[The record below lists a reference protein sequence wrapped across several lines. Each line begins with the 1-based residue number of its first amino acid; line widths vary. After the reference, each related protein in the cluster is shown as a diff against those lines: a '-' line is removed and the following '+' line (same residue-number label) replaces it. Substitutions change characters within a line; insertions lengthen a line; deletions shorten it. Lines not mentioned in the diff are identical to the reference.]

1 MERDK
6 VVVAATQMSC
16 SWDVKENIEKA
27 ERLVRDASAKGAEIV
42 LLQELFE
49 RQYFCQKEKME
60 FFQFATTLEENPAVN
75 HFKAIA
81 KELKIVLPISFF
93 ERSNNA
99 CFNTAAIID
108 ADGTVLGTYRKI
120 HIPDGPNYEEKYYF
134 NPGDTGFKVW
144 ETKYGKIGVAV
155 CMDQWF
161 PEAARIMALMG
172 AEIIFYPTAIGSDPQ
187 YPEIDQ
193 KDQWQR
199 VMQGHAA
206 ANLVSVVASNRV
218 GKEIIDD
225 AAIEFFGSS
234 FITDPTGEKIAE
246 AGRAEETVVV
256 AEVYPE
262 LARQIR
268 PATGLFRER
277 RPEMYKLI
285 LTLDGKEK
293 NHC

>member
-1 MERDK
+1 MALEK
-6 VVVAATQMSC
+6 VVVAATQMAC
-16 SWDVKENIEKA
+16 SWEVDENIKKA
-27 ERLVRDASAKGAEIV
+27 EGLVRGAASQGAQII

-49 RQYFCQKEKME
+49 RQYFPQKEKME
-60 FFQFATTLEENPAVN
+60 FFQFATPLEENRAVN
-75 HFKAIA
+75 HFKKVA
-81 KELKIVLPISFF
+81 KELEVVLPISFF

-99 CFNTAAIID
+99 YFNTVAIID
-108 ADGTVLGTYRKI
+108 ADGKILGIYRKT

-144 ETKYGKIGVAV
+144 DTRYAKIGVAI

-172 AEIIFYPTAIGSDPQ
+172 AEILLYPTAIGSDPQ
-187 YPEIDQ
+187 YPDTDQ

-218 GKEIIDD
+218 GREVIDEAEIV
-225 AAIEFFGSS
+225 FFGSS
-234 FITDPTGEKIAE
+234 FITDFTGEKTAE
-246 AGRAEETVVV
+246 AGRDEETFLV

-262 LARQIR
+262 LARQVR
-268 PATGLFRER
+268 PATGFFRER
-277 RPEMYKLI
+277 RPEMYRLL
-285 LTLDGKEK
+285 LTLDGKE
-293 NHC
+293 